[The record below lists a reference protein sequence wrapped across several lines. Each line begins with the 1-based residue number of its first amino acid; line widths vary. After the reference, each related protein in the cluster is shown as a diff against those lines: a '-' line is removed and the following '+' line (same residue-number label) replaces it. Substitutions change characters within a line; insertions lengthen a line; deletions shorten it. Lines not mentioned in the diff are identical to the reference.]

1 MPPACTRALALHPSM
16 TVITASKGTAMPCT
30 PSTRSPDPARHRWRP
45 RARSIRD
52 AQSARGRIGAIVLCA
67 AAILFGSASPA
78 FAHDQLVSSTPAE
91 SARLAS
97 APTEISLEFS
107 DRVLTVG
114 AVVLLVD
121 QDGTEWV
128 NAAPELDGP
137 RVSVPVEIALPDG
150 NYEVR
155 WRVVSSDGHPI
166 SSVIPFTVGDGVP
179 TSNSG
184 ASSTST
190 APAPVSPSESVIQ
203 APEASAH
210 AASRATDTGS
220 VWRTVIIGFG
230 GAAIALL
237 GFALWSRRKRR
248 PHSSSDASR

>member
-1 MPPACTRALALHPSM
+1 ML
-16 TVITASKGTAMPCT
+16 V
-30 PSTRSPDPARHRWRP
+30 
-45 RARSIRD
+45 
-52 AQSARGRIGAIVLCA
+52 A
-67 AAILFGSASPA
+67 AAFLFGSAAPA

-137 RVSVPVEIALPDG
+137 QVSVPVDSDLPDG

-166 SSVIPFTVGDGVP
+166 SSVIPFTVGDGAP
-179 TSNSG
+179 TSDPAAPSNP
-184 ASSTST
+184 T
-190 APAPVSPSESVIQ
+190 ATTPAPPSEAVIQ
-203 APEASAH
+203 TPEASADSV
-210 AASRATDTGS
+210 SRATSTGN
-220 VWRTVIIGFG
+220 VWRTVIIGIG

-248 PHSSSDASR
+248 PHPASDASR